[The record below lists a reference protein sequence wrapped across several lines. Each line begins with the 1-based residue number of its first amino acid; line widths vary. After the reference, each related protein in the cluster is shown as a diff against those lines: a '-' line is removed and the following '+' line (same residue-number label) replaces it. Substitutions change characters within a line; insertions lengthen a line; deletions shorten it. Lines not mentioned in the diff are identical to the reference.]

1 VKHDEDD
8 SNLVPISIR
17 LDADL
22 IDDLKAVARLRQMSY
37 QTMMREALNEWV
49 TVTKRDFLA
58 FRDNEQ
64 NTRELPDD

>member
-1 VKHDEDD
+1 MKHDEDD